1 MDFNFEEEEEA
12 PQQKKA
18 PKKRFRKNK
27 LKLVFD
33 LDERKKFLL
42 GFRKRKQERKEKYI
56 EKLERDLTKE
66 KKRLRQQ
73 TQRATKKLSSSHAIL
88 PEVQSLIDNMPER
101 TETYDLGK
109 TLVSITSL
117 DDQIHRNFPIKKE
130 EALDSEEEKVA
141 KQKKFSMK
149 IKKSG
154 FESDDDDDDLKK
166 IAKND
171 PFFNPANDDE
181 FNRSDLSSEE
191 EEEIHYNPLE
201 MLRNQQAKSESSEPD
216 PSQKGMTK
224 AKLER
229 EANRVLQQSDVF
241 KKMQRIKQK
250 RSKKF
255 RMFRLQPSESK
266 GGPSKGGKK
275 GTSTVTDSKK
285 GGGKKG
291 KGTKK
296 SSLTVSDS
304 KKGGGKKS
312 KGHAKSAPGQ
322 KRK

>member
-1 MDFNFEEEEEA
+1 MDFNFEEDEA
-12 PQQKKA
+12 PEQQKKG

-33 LDERKKFLL
+33 IEERKQFLL

-56 EKLERDLTKE
+56 EKLERDLAKE
-66 KKRLRQQ
+66 KKRIRQQ
-73 TQRATKKLSSSHAIL
+73 TERATKKLSNSHAVL

-117 DDQIHRNFPIKKE
+117 DDQIHRNFPVKKE
-130 EALDSEEEKVA
+130 EASDSEEET
-141 KQKKFSMK
+141 QKKSAKK
-149 IKKSG
+149 IPKSS
-154 FESDDDDDDLKK
+154 FESDNDDEESKE
-166 IAKND
+166 ITKND

-181 FNRSDLSSEE
+181 FSRSDLSSEE
-191 EEEIHYNPLE
+191 EEEVHYNPLE
-201 MLRNQQAKSESSEPD
+201 MLRKQQAKSDTSEVDPD
-216 PSQKGMTK
+216 QKNLTK

-229 EANRVLQQSDVF
+229 EANRILQSSEVF

-255 RMFRLQPSESK
+255 RMFRLQPPESK
-266 GGPSKGGKK
+266 DGPSTGG
-275 GTSTVTDSKK
+275 
-285 GGGKKG
+285 KG
-291 KGTKK
+291 KGKK
-296 SSLTVSDS
+296 SSVSEN

-312 KGHAKSAPGQ
+312 KSKGKSAPGN
-322 KRK
+322 KKSGRK